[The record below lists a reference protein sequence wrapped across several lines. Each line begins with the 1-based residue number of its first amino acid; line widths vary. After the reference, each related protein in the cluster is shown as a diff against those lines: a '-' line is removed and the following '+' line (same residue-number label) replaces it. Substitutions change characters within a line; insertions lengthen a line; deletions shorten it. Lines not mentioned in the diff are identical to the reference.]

1 MRLADQISKRSR
13 QRKFALF
20 METIAPT
27 AETTVLD
34 VGVEDF
40 AYGELSDNEGDGC
53 ETLNY
58 FEELY
63 PWPERITAVG
73 LHEGE
78 RFRASYP
85 SVSYVKGDALDLPF
99 EDKSFDVI
107 FSNAVIE
114 HVGGREEQRRFVA
127 EGLRVARRAFITTPN
142 RWFPVEVHTR
152 LPLVH
157 WLPDPLSE
165 RAYDLARKS
174 WAKEICLLGPAAL
187 RDLFPPRARVVNL
200 GMTLAAVVD

>member
-1 MRLADQISKRSR
+1 MRSR

-34 VGVEDF
+34 VGVDDF
-40 AYGELSDNEGDGC
+40 GFGEHPGC
-53 ETLNY
+53 ATLNF

-63 PWPERITAVG
+63 PWQERITALG

-78 RFRASYP
+78 RFRARYP
-85 SVSYVKGDALDLPF
+85 QATYVQGDALNLPF
-99 EDKSFDVI
+99 GDGAFDVI

-127 EGLRVARRAFITTPN
+127 EGLRVARRAFVTTPN

-152 LPLVH
+152 LPFVH
-157 WLPDPLSE
+157 WLPDALSE
-165 RAYDLARKS
+165 RAYRLARKP
-174 WAKEICLLGPAAL
+174 WAKDFRLLGPGAL
-187 RDLFPPRARVVNL
+187 AELFPPEARIVNL
-200 GMTLAAVVD
+200 GMTLVAVVD

>member
-1 MRLADQISKRSR
+1 MRSR

-20 METIAPT
+20 MEAIAPT

-34 VGVEDF
+34 VGVDDF
-40 AYGELSDNEGDGC
+40 GFGEHPGC
-53 ETLNY
+53 GTLNF

-63 PWPERITAVG
+63 PWPGQVTALG

-78 RFRASYP
+78 RFRARYP
-85 SVSYVKGDALDLPF
+85 QATYVQGDALDLPF
-99 EDKSFDVI
+99 EDGAFDVV

-142 RWFPVEVHTR
+142 RWFPIEVHTR

-157 WLPDPLSE
+157 WLPDPASR
-165 RAYDLARKS
+165 RAYDLARKP
-174 WAKEICLLGPAAL
+174 WAKDFRLLGPGAL
-187 RDLFPPRARVVNL
+187 RELFPPGVRVVNL
-200 GMTLAAVVD
+200 GLTLVAVVA